1 LRQELTTAHK
11 VTGLNEAARDF
22 PGNTKPQSAFHPGTN
37 FTRQSKDC
45 CGALISQPN
54 DPYWTN

>member
-1 LRQELTTAHK
+1 LTTAHK

-22 PGNTKPQSAFHPGTN
+22 PGNTKPQSAFYPGTN
-37 FTRQSKDC
+37 FTRQSEDC
-45 CGALISQPN
+45 CGALIRQPN